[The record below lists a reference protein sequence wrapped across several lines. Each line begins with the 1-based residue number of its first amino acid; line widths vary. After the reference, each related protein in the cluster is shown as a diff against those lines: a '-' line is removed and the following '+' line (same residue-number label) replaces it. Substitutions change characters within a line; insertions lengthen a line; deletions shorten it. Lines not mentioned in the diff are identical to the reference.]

1 VWARARGGST
11 PLSRIELGDPV
22 PSVKRRGRWPIKPP
36 LALPFYAALRMRSID
51 TAAPV
56 AVAFMLV
63 HLLRVA
69 GIGGQKIFDY

>member
-1 VWARARGGST
+1 
-11 PLSRIELGDPV
+11 
-22 PSVKRRGRWPIKPP
+22 
-36 LALPFYAALRMRSID
+36 LRMRSID

-69 GIGGQKIFDY
+69 ELDGRKLFDY